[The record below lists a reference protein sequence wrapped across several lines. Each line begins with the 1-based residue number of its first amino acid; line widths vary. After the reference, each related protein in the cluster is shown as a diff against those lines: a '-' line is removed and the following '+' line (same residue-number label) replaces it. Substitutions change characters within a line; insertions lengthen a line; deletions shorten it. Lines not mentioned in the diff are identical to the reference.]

1 MLDHDSEG
9 CVKKKK
15 NPPSGQ
21 GKQEG
26 GPLHK
31 KAVAYTFRSRMPKT
45 AQSVQRNACK
55 SPH

>member
-21 GKQEG
+21 GKQERRATPQKG
-26 GPLHK
+26 GGIYIQKQNAQNSTVSSK
-31 KAVAYTFRSRMPKT
+31 KCM
-45 AQSVQRNACK
+45 
-55 SPH
+55 

>member
-15 NPPSGQ
+15 KKILQVDRGS
-21 GKQEG
+21 KKG

-31 KAVAYTFRSRMPKT
+31 KAAAYTYRSRMPKT
-45 AQSVQRNACK
+45 AQSVQRNACT
-55 SPH
+55 